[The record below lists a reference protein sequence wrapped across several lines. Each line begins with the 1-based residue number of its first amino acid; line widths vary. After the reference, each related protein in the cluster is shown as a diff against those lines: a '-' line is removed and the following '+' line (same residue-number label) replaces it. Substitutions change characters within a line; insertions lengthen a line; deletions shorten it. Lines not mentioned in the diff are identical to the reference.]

1 MYAQI
6 LKYLKS
12 KYLLFFSVHR
22 FFRYAG
28 MDVTPANECS
38 ERPETRSWV
47 VWII

>member
-28 MDVTPANECS
+28 IGVNASSIEP
-38 ERPETRSWV
+38 RFYGRR
-47 VWII
+47 